1 MAGPASLLG
10 SGGGPAGGASGSG
23 GLVVK
28 SMDQLLP
35 LKFSDELPRSQV
47 LKELGGDWLRES
59 DGAQPETVLLP

>member
-1 MAGPASLLG
+1 M
-10 SGGGPAGGASGSG
+10 
-23 GLVVK
+23 VVK

-59 DGAQPETVLLP
+59 DGAQPETVLLPSVVVLVIWPR